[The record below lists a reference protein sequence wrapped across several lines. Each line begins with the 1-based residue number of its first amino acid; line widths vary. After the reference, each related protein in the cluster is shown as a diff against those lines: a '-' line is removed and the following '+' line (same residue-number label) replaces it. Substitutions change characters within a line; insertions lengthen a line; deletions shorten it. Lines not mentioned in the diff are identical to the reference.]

1 MGLRVLLADP
11 DVDELAELSATLQA
25 RGFTVGLANSVQSAV
40 DRARDTKPDI
50 VLAASS
56 LCRPG
61 DLIDQ
66 LRADPKLSTLPV
78 VILVH
83 IRGGS
88 LPDRCIVRSDI
99 DALVAAI
106 VSAPAR
112 DTSPESTQGELRGD
126 LSQVSLVD
134 VLQLLAMN
142 RRTGA
147 LSVATMA
154 GAGEIRLH
162 DGDVVDA
169 VYRRLEGEKAL
180 YRLLGE
186 RAGSFAF
193 VPGGEP
199 ALRRVDVPTSMLLI
213 EAMRRVDE
221 VSARVAELAPGGD
234 ALVATAPVEED
245 APELE
250 RRLEELLQ
258 APRALDELLDEVEAL
273 DLELLEALQRMM
285 SRGLLR
291 RIPRSAL
298 VTALAAPDKLPILRA
313 LIARLSRD
321 GFSGP
326 PRLIVAAPGS
336 QLATFGQSVLR
347 IEDSLPAPTPPPIP
361 PLPHALATLRFGES
375 VEVTVIGLP
384 LVPSLAPSWAL
395 SLPGTAAVLRLDDD
409 PAPELDSACAA
420 AEIPVLHASALL
432 GWVEE
437 ADPAQVAALLRVTL
451 ESVGGG

>member
-11 DVDELAELSATLQA
+11 DVDELAELSAVLQA
-25 RGFTVGLANSVQSAV
+25 RGFSVALANSVASAI
-40 DRARDTKPDI
+40 DRARDTRPDI
-50 VLAASS
+50 VLAASA

-66 LRADPKLSTLPV
+66 LRADPKLASLPL

-88 LPDRCIVRSDI
+88 LPERCIVRTDI

-106 VSAPAR
+106 AAAPAR
-112 DTSPESTQGELRGD
+112 DTSPESQGELRGD

-147 LSVATMA
+147 LSVATPM
-154 GAGEIRLH
+154 GAGEIRLQ

-186 RAGSFAF
+186 RSGTFNF

-221 VSARVAELAPGGD
+221 VSARVAELAPDGD
-234 ALVATAPVEED
+234 ALMAAQPIEDD
-245 APELE
+245 APPLE
-250 RRLEELLQ
+250 QRLFELLQ
-258 APRALDELLDEVEAL
+258 APRSLDELLDEVEAL
-273 DLELLEALQRMM
+273 DLELLEALHAMM
-285 SRGLLR
+285 NRGLLR

-298 VTALAAPDKLPILRA
+298 VTALASHDKLPILRA
-313 LIARLSRD
+313 LVSRLPRD
-321 GFSGP
+321 GFAGP
-326 PRLIVAAPGS
+326 PRLVVAARES
-336 QLATFGQSVLR
+336 RLLAFGQSILR
-347 IEDSLPAPTPPPIP
+347 IEDALPPATPRPIARV
-361 PLPHALATLRFGES
+361 PHALGVLRFGEA
-375 VEVTVIGLP
+375 VEVTVMGLP
-384 LVPSLAPSWAL
+384 LGSSMAPLWAMT
-395 SLPGTAAVLRLDDD
+395 LPGTAAVLRLDED
-409 PAPELDSACAA
+409 PAPELDSACEER
-420 AEIPVLHASALL
+420 EIPLLHASALL
-432 GWVEE
+432 GMVDEG
-437 ADPAQVAALLRVTL
+437 DPTQVAALLRTTL
-451 ESVGGG
+451 ETVGGG